1 MTPTPRVECTDS
13 GFWGTLIASF
23 CDSRAKKT
31 LNVGDRE
38 HGTAHVGGRGL
49 KEVRE
54 NCISLRFSKHY

>member
-1 MTPTPRVECTDS
+1 MTPTPRVECTNS
-13 GFWGTLIASF
+13 RFWGTLIASF

-38 HGTAHVGGRGL
+38 QGTACGREGL

-54 NCISLRFSKHY
+54 NCVSLRFGKHY